1 MASPLS
7 TPLMSVYTVFYIIF
21 LALTITS
28 LLDQY
33 NFKSHLVPL
42 RSNLFEITPMYDDER
57 KFSGGS
63 QPLHDIKMQLGCY
76 GAITDEENDLL
87 KASATAASATN
98 YKLPVVSHLLQRR
111 ARLQTATQN
120 PTIDRSV
127 CTCFDE
133 FMGDYIAQ
141 KYPDKV
147 KTNAL
152 NSILATWEPQMVT
165 TDATNV
171 KGGIW
176 PSRNLNTDGV
186 VLTDDQK
193 IMRLFAE
200 VEAKAYS
207 QPHLISHLSDTDQ
220 DKIKPLDA
228 NGHQPAAVEQNT
240 AFFASGNTVSVTLV
254 AQGQAKTPFNQAVDL
269 FNTLNPSHLSMAQ
282 ITATEADHVK
292 SVGAHVEK
300 FCKRTARP
308 VLTMKVAEKPWE
320 HARDIHLSL
329 IVIVVATVAFLI
341 RDWQATE
348 VLAKSSEDSYSWW
361 FLFGLTAGNIWFV
374 ICTILFSYAIVKVDK
389 VDWPEVSG
397 ASGAN
402 FEGTV
407 VNVQYWI
414 IWVVL
419 GLLVLVHVAWLV
431 RSRFLKDAYKQLEGS
446 KMFTVWTN
454 TSRFVITALIDVS
467 VILAVAQLSISVLA
481 HQGIMDYTELRSSWI
496 IFFGLGVLSHFAHIL
511 HDFIQVYFRNASQE
525 TLINKT
531 ILWLI
536 MGIRFTIMA
545 TILYWYF
552 QFVGSSQTTSLA
564 NNQTDYNGSNLA
576 LGFVLSMLLIQLVES
591 AYGIMD
597 LMNSSYD
604 MSGSTK
610 YFRAI
615 PYVFLSTV
623 LMLTLV
629 LA

>member
-1 MASPLS
+1 
-7 TPLMSVYTVFYIIF
+7 
-21 LALTITS
+21 
-28 LLDQY
+28 
-33 NFKSHLVPL
+33 
-42 RSNLFEITPMYDDER
+42 MYDDER

-98 YKLPVVSHLLQRR
+98 YKLPVVSHLLERR
-111 ARLQTATQN
+111 ARLQTATEN

-152 NSILATWEPQMVT
+152 NSILNTWIAEFDSADSSKVKGATWDKIDIT
-165 TDATNV
+165 GST
-171 KGGIW
+171 
-176 PSRNLNTDGV
+176 SLNEA
-186 VLTDDQK
+186 QQ

-207 QPHLISHLSDTDQ
+207 QPHLISHLLDTDQ
-220 DKIKPLDA
+220 AKIKTL
-228 NGHQPAAVEQNT
+228 NEQGHQPAAVDQNT

-254 AQGQAKTPFNQAVDL
+254 ASGQAKTPFNQAVDL

-282 ITATEADHVK
+282 ITTTEADDVK
-292 SVGAHVEK
+292 KVGAHVEK

-341 RDWQATE
+341 RDWQTTAQDANQSDDSWSFWYLF
-348 VLAKSSEDSYSWW
+348 VLTLGNVALVGMSGAFSE
-361 FLFGLTAGNIWFV
+361 
-374 ICTILFSYAIVKVDK
+374 AIFKVDK
-389 VDWPEVSG
+389 VDWPTVSG

-407 VNVQYWI
+407 VNVQYYI
-414 IWVVL
+414 LWVVC
-419 GLLVLVHVAWLV
+419 GLLVFVHVLWLV
-431 RSRFLKDAYKQLEGS
+431 QANRSKAYKQLNGS

-454 TSRFVITALIDVS
+454 TARFVITALIDVS

-511 HDFIQVYFRNASQE
+511 HDFIQVYFRNGAQE
-525 TLINKT
+525 ALINNT

-564 NNQTDYNGSNLA
+564 NNQTDYNGNNVA
-576 LGFVLSMLLIQLVES
+576 LGFVLSMLLIQLVEGV
-591 AYGIMD
+591 YGFMD
-597 LMNSSYD
+597 LKGRVTYD

-615 PYVFLSTV
+615 PYIFLSTV

-629 LA
+629 TA